1 MRSNVARKYMAL
13 CLRQRF
19 LRDAKKTCKAN
30 KNVEIM
36 DARSPK
42 FDESRPESLE
52 SKRDGVI
59 VVLTRKG

>member
-1 MRSNVARKYMAL
+1 MAL

-19 LRDAKKTCKAN
+19 LGDAKKTCKAN

-52 SKRDGVI
+52 SERDGVI
-59 VVLTRKG
+59 VVLVRKG